1 MCVAW
6 TIKPCNAFGAHGR
19 VLTFACWMLDHHQVF
34 GLTPL
39 HWAAREGHAHLTNVL
54 IQHGANVESRT
65 SSAAYGGAVRRAY
78 HTPLMMA
85 ANHGHAHVA
94 DVLLNQGALVGPHA
108 ADGVTDAMALACQG
122 GHKTVVGVLLDHA
135 VVAVPQDC
143 SLPPKQR
150 GDLGMHATL
159 RQMRHQDVSAQ
170 GLHADA
176 ETRYHAGG
184 GADYPISL
192 SDATVVTWDLPTF
205 SRFLALRPHHSGSS
219 PQLLFHSL
227 DSDRSGVLDP
237 EEFKSLPRYLM
248 DEL

>member
-1 MCVAW
+1 
-6 TIKPCNAFGAHGR
+6 
-19 VLTFACWMLDHHQVF
+19 
-34 GLTPL
+34 
-39 HWAAREGHAHLTNVL
+39 
-54 IQHGANVESRT
+54 
-65 SSAAYGGAVRRAY
+65 
-78 HTPLMMA
+78 MMA
-85 ANHGHAHVA
+85 ASHGHAHVA
-94 DVLLNQGALVGPHA
+94 DVLLAQGALVGPHA

-159 RQMRHQDVSAQ
+159 RQMHRQDVSAPE
-170 GLHADA
+170 LHAAAKTRDRIGTGTDSQISPSRDA
-176 ETRYHAGG
+176 AM
-184 GADYPISL
+184 
-192 SDATVVTWDLPTF
+192 VTWDLAAF

-227 DSDRSGVLDP
+227 DSDRSGFLDS